1 MSSPTIDKP
10 DTMQSPASHRL
21 PNEIIENIANHTQ
34 NPATLAALA
43 RVSHRMYELVAPR
56 LLPAMIITA
65 DSFSTLCD
73 LMKVPTK
80 GKSAE
85 AEL

>member
-1 MSSPTIDKP
+1 MSSPRVDKP

-21 PNEIIENIANHTQ
+21 PDEVIENIANHTQ

-56 LLPAMIITA
+56 LVPATVITA
-65 DSFSTLCD
+65 DGFSYLCD
-73 LMKVPTK
+73 LMKVPTE
-80 GKSAE
+80 GKSTE

>member
-1 MSSPTIDKP
+1 MSSPTTDKP

-43 RVSHRMYELVAPR
+43 RVSHRMYKLVAPR
-56 LLPAMIITA
+56 LVPAMIITA

-73 LMKVPTK
+73 LMKVPTE
-80 GKSAE
+80 GKSTE